1 MNVSYSFHG
10 GIHPEEHKNESNTSA
25 IQAAPLPSYLIL
37 PVSQHIGASAKPAV
51 SVGQRVLKG
60 ELIAHADGPLSAAVH
75 ASSSGYIVAIEP
87 QIVAHPS
94 GLSDTCIVIETD
106 GHDEPASATPHPNW
120 QTYETTKL
128 LGLIRD
134 QGIAGLGGAGFPS
147 AYKLNSDAIDTLII
161 NGVECEP
168 YITADDRLMRER
180 SDLLEQGIN
189 ILQHITG
196 AQKVLIGIEDNK
208 PEATEAV
215 RSACENRDWRII
227 SIPTK
232 YPSGGE
238 KQLIELLTGK
248 QVPRDGI
255 PADLGIVC
263 QNVATA
269 AAIAQAVLH
278 GQPLISRITTLTGDC
293 ITRKGNYEVRLG
305 TPVEHLLQHGGY
317 SREQS
322 QKVIMGGP
330 LMGFT
335 LPDLSVPIVKTTNC
349 ILAPSK
355 TELASDT
362 QSQPCIRCGHCADV
376 CPASLLPQQLY
387 WYAKSQN
394 HEQLNAHNLADCIE
408 CGACAYVCPSALPLV
423 QFYRAAKA
431 EIKEKSIEQRQADIA
446 KTRFEARQARLER
459 DAAEREATRA
469 ARKAEAK
476 AKAEQDSRFAGEEDP
491 VQAAIER
498 AKAKKA
504 RLQQSAEAG
513 SVSGKIEELKA
524 KLERAKFGL
533 EQAQVSGKEEK
544 VLTALSASVQ
554 RLERLLASEQAKQA
568 QTQEGSE

>member
-1 MNVSYSFHG
+1 MTAIYSFHG
-10 GIHPEEHKNESNTSA
+10 GIHPEEHKAESNSSP
-25 IQAAPLPSYLIL
+25 IQTAPLPPFLIF
-37 PVSQHIGASAKPAV
+37 PVSQHIGAPAKPIV

-60 ELIAHADGPLSAAVH
+60 ELIANPDGPLSASVH
-75 ASSSGYIVAIEP
+75 ASSSGYIKAIEP
-87 QIVAHPS
+87 RLVAHPS
-94 GLSDTCIVIETD
+94 GLSDTCIVIEID
-106 GHDEPASATPHPNW
+106 GLDEAIPHTPHPNW
-120 QTYETTKL
+120 QSYELVEL
-128 LGLIRD
+128 LKIIRD
-134 QGIAGLGGAGFPS
+134 HGIVGLGGAGFPS
-147 AYKLNSDAIDTLII
+147 AYKLNSDDIHTLII

-180 SDLLEQGIN
+180 SQLLEQGIE

-208 PEATEAV
+208 PEAIESV
-215 RSACENRDWRII
+215 RAACNHRDWTIV

-238 KQLIELLTGK
+238 KQLIELLTGQ
-248 QVPRDGI
+248 QVPHAGI

-269 AAIAQAVLH
+269 AAIAQAVIQ

-293 ITRKGNYEVRLG
+293 IAQKGNYEVRFG
-305 TPVEHLLQHGGY
+305 TPIEHLLEHVGY

-330 LMGFT
+330 LMGFA
-335 LPDLSVPIVKTTNC
+335 LPNLDVPVVKTTNC

-355 TELASDT
+355 TELAGEANT
-362 QSQPCIRCGHCADV
+362 QACIRCGHCAEV

-387 WYAKSQN
+387 WYAQSQN
-394 HEQLNAHNLADCIE
+394 HEQLKAHNLADCIE

-431 EIKEKSIEQRQADIA
+431 EIKEKSIEQHQADIA
-446 KTRFEARQARLER
+446 KARFEARQARLER

-476 AKAEQDSRFAGEEDP
+476 AKAKQDTRFAGEEDP

-504 RLQQSAEAG
+504 RLQQSGEPD
-513 SVSGKIEELKA
+513 SVSTKLEELKA
-524 KLERAKFGL
+524 KLERAKSGL
-533 EQAQVSGKEEK
+533 EQAQASGKEEK
-544 VLTALSASVQ
+544 VLTALSASVG
-554 RLERLLASEQAKQA
+554 RLERLLASEEAKQVQA
-568 QTQEGSE
+568 REHSE

>member
-1 MNVSYSFHG
+1 MSTIYSFHG
-10 GIHPEEHKNESNTSA
+10 GIHPDEHKSESNGTP
-25 IQAAPLPSYLIL
+25 IQALPLPPQLIL
-37 PVSQHIGASAKPAV
+37 PVSQHIGAPAKPIV
-51 SVGQRVLKG
+51 SVGQRVLMG
-60 ELIAHADGPLSAAVH
+60 ELIAIPDGPLSAAVH
-75 ASSSGYIVAIEP
+75 ASSSGYVTAVEP
-87 QIVAHPS
+87 QLIAHPS
-94 GLSDTCIVIETD
+94 GLSDTCIIIETD
-106 GHDEPASATPHPNW
+106 GHDEALPATPNPNW
-120 QTYETTKL
+120 RSYEIGEL
-128 LGLIRD
+128 LELIRD

-147 AYKLNSDAIDTLII
+147 AYKLNNDNIHTLII

-180 SDLLEQGIN
+180 SELLEQGIE

-196 AQKVLIGIEDNK
+196 AQTVLIGIEDNK
-208 PEATEAV
+208 PEAIEAV
-215 RSACENRDWRII
+215 RTACKHRDWAVV

-238 KQLIELLTGK
+238 KQLIELLTGQ
-248 QVPRDGI
+248 QVPQAGI

-269 AAIAQAVLH
+269 AAIAQAVIE

-293 ITRKGNYEVRLG
+293 IAQKGNYEVRLG
-305 TPVEHLLQHGGY
+305 TPIEHLLKHVGY
-317 SREQS
+317 IREQN

-335 LPDLSVPIVKTTNC
+335 LPDLKVPVVKTTNC

-355 TELASDT
+355 TEFASEART
-362 QSQPCIRCGHCADV
+362 QACIRCGHCAEV

-394 HEQLNAHNLADCIE
+394 HEQLKAHNLADCIE

-423 QFYRAAKA
+423 QYYRAAKA
-431 EIKEKSIEQRQADIA
+431 EIKEKSIEQRQAEIA
-446 KTRFEARQARLER
+446 KARFEARQARLER

-476 AKAEQDSRFAGEEDP
+476 AKAKQDTRFAGAEDP

-504 RLQQSAEAG
+504 RLQQNGEPNPVTS
-513 SVSGKIEELKA
+513 KLEELTA

-533 EQAQVSGKEEK
+533 EQAKASGKEEK
-544 VLTALSASVQ
+544 VLIALTASVG
-554 RLERLLASEQAKQA
+554 RLEGLLASEQAKQA
-568 QTQEGSE
+568 QAQEPSE

>member
-1 MNVSYSFHG
+1 MTAIYSFHG
-10 GIHPEEHKNESNTSA
+10 GIHPEEHKTESNTSP
-25 IQAAPLPSYLIL
+25 IQAIPLPPRLIL
-37 PVSQHIGASAKPAV
+37 PVSQHIGAPAKPLV
-51 SVGQRVLKG
+51 SIGQRVLKG

-75 ASSSGYIVAIEP
+75 ASSSGYVTAIEP
-87 QIVAHPS
+87 RLIAHPS
-94 GLSDTCIVIETD
+94 GLSDMCIVIETD
-106 GHDEPASATPHPNW
+106 GRDEVMSTMPHPDW
-120 QTYETTKL
+120 KSYDVHEL
-128 LGLIRD
+128 LRLIRD

-147 AYKLNSDAIDTLII
+147 AYKLNSDGIHTLIV

-180 SDLLEQGIN
+180 SELLAQGIH

-196 AQKVLIGIEDNK
+196 AQNVLIGIEDNK

-215 RSACENRDWRII
+215 QTACKQQDWKVI

-238 KQLIELLTGK
+238 KQLIELLTGQ
-248 QVPRDGI
+248 QVPRGKI

-269 AAIAQAVLH
+269 AAIAQAVIK
-278 GQPLISRITTLTGDC
+278 GQPLTSRITTLTGAC
-293 ITRKGNYEVRLG
+293 IADKGNYEVRLG
-305 TPVEHLLQHGGY
+305 TPVEYLLKYGGY
-317 SREQS
+317 SREQN

-330 LMGFT
+330 LMGFI
-335 LPDLSVPIVKTTNC
+335 LPNLEVPVVKTTNC

-355 TELASDT
+355 TELTSDAR
-362 QSQPCIRCGHCADV
+362 SQACIRCGHCAEV

-394 HEQLNAHNLADCIE
+394 HEQLKAHNLADCIE

-431 EIKEKSIEQRQADIA
+431 EIKEKSIEQRHADIA
-446 KTRFEARQARLER
+446 KARFEARQERLER
-459 DAAEREATRA
+459 DATEREATRA

-476 AKAEQDSRFAGEEDP
+476 AKAQQDSRFAGEEDP

-504 RLQQSAEAG
+504 RLQQYGEPDIANS
-513 SVSGKIEELKA
+513 KLEELKA

-533 EQAQVSGKEEK
+533 EQAKANGKEEK

-554 RLERLLASEQAKQA
+554 RLERLLHSEQAS
-568 QTQEGSE
+568 QTQEPFE

>member
-1 MNVSYSFHG
+1 MTAVYSFHG
-10 GIHPEEHKNESNTSA
+10 GIHPEEHKTESNGSP
-25 IQAAPLPSYLIL
+25 IQTAPLPPFLIL
-37 PVSQHIGASAKPAV
+37 PLSQHIGAPAKPV
-51 SVGQRVLKG
+51 VNVGQRVLKG
-60 ELIAHADGPLSAAVH
+60 ELIAQADGAASAAIH
-75 ASSSGYIVAIEP
+75 ASSSGHVIAIEP
-87 QIVAHPS
+87 RLVAHPS
-94 GLSDTCIVIETD
+94 GLSDTCIIIETD
-106 GHDEPASATPHPNW
+106 GLDEAIPNTPHSNW
-120 QTYETTKL
+120 LNYERIDIL
-128 LGLIRD
+128 EIIRD
-134 QGIAGLGGAGFPS
+134 QGIVGLGGAGFPS
-147 AYKLNSDAIDTLII
+147 AYKLNNDRITTLII

-180 SDLLEQGIN
+180 SELLEQGIA
-189 ILQHITG
+189 ILQYITG
-196 AQKVLIGIEDNK
+196 AQQVLIGIEDNK
-208 PEATEAV
+208 PEAIEAV
-215 RSACENRDWRII
+215 SSACKHQDWTIAN
-227 SIPTK
+227 IPTK

-238 KQLIELLTGK
+238 KQLIELLTGQ
-248 QVPRDGI
+248 QVPQRGI

-269 AAIAQAVLH
+269 VAIAQAVIQ

-293 ITRKGNYEVRLG
+293 IAQKGNYEVRLG
-305 TPVEHLLQHGGY
+305 TPIEYLLQHVGY
-317 SREQS
+317 SHEQS

-335 LPDLSVPIVKTTNC
+335 LPNLKVPVVKTTNC

-355 TELASDT
+355 TEFASEARM
-362 QSQPCIRCGHCADV
+362 QACIRCGHCAEV

-387 WYAKSQN
+387 WHAKSQN
-394 HEQLNAHNLADCIE
+394 YEQLKAHNLADCIE

-431 EIKEKSIEQRQADIA
+431 EIKEKSVEQRQADIA
-446 KTRFEARQARLER
+446 KARFEARQARLER

-476 AKAEQDSRFAGEEDP
+476 AKAKQDSRFAGEEDP

-504 RLQQSAEAG
+504 RLQQNGEPD
-513 SVSGKIEELKA
+513 SVSTKLEELKA

-533 EQAQVSGKEEK
+533 EQAQASGKEEK

-554 RLERLLASEQAKQA
+554 RLEHLLASEQAKQ
-568 QTQEGSE
+568 TQAREHSE